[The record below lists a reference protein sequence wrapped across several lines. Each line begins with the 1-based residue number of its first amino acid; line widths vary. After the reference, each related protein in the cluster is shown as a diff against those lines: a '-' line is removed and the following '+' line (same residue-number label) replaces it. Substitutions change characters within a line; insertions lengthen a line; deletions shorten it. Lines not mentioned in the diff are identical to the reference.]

1 MKTIHYMNMDS
12 PLGPLLLAA
21 SDSGICG
28 VYFEHHKHFKGS
40 AGWQLNPQ
48 HPLLL
53 QAVRQLQ
60 DYFAG
65 QRQDFDLPLDVSAG
79 TAFQQAVWAG
89 LRQIPFGMTTSYG
102 QLAQHIRQPA
112 AVRAVGAA
120 NGRNPISIIIPCH
133 RVIASSG
140 ALTGYAGGLENK
152 QALLALENGQA
163 KHGQPK
169 AQHEQHS
176 RNQSSLCFV

>member
-1 MKTIHYMNMDS
+1 MKTVHYMNLDS

-21 SDSGICG
+21 SENGICG

-40 AGWQLNPQ
+40 TGWQLNPQ

-53 QAVRQLQ
+53 QASQQLR
-60 DYFAG
+60 DYFAR
-65 QRQDFDLPLDVSAG
+65 QRQDFDLPLDLSAG

-133 RVIASSG
+133 RVIAGSG

-152 QALLALENGQA
+152 KALLILEKSQA
-163 KHGQPK
+163 MQGQPD
-169 AQHEQHS
+169 AQS
-176 RNQSSLCFV
+176 GPAQSALGFS

>member
-1 MKTIHYMNMDS
+1 MMMKTIHYLNMDS

-21 SDSGICG
+21 TANGICG

-40 AGWQLNPQ
+40 DGWLLSPQ
-48 HPLLL
+48 HPLLS
-53 QAVRQLQ
+53 QASQQLR

-65 QRQDFDLPLDVSAG
+65 QRQDFDLPLDLSAG

-102 QLAQHIRQPA
+102 QLAQQIQQPA

-133 RVIASSG
+133 RVIAGSG

-152 QALLALENGQA
+152 KALLTLEQSQLMQGNSGA
-163 KHGQPK
+163 PHDP
-169 AQHEQHS
+169 AQS
-176 RNQSSLCFV
+176 ALCFG